1 MNLVAADRLLSE
13 RTRASL
19 AGGPFTLR
27 LSAEPL
33 PPGEAELWIVPAADA
48 DASVAAARG
57 LPVIAHGPAAG
68 LSAAF
73 LAGCVD
79 YLREPWTPGELAAR
93 TAAALERVAVLGSG
107 AAVGV
112 GAEAGGVRLEGTRLL
127 GPRGAVAVTGHQ
139 AAVLRLLAARRGA
152 AVGRAA
158 LAWAVAGR
166 PPGRGS
172 RSVDVQVAALRAALA
187 AVSPPGGGPRITAVR
202 GRGYLL
208 G

>member
-1 MNLVAADRLLSE
+1 VNLVAADRLLSE

-27 LSAEPL
+27 VSAEPL
-33 PPGEAELWIVPAADA
+33 PPGDTDLWIVPAAEA
-48 DASVAAARG
+48 GEAVAAARG
-57 LPVIAHGPAAG
+57 LPVIAHGPADS
-68 LSAAF
+68 LRAAF

-79 YLREPWTPGELAAR
+79 YLREPWTPGELTVR
-93 TAAALERVAVLGSG
+93 GAAALER
-107 AAVGV
+107 AAVGLGTETG
-112 GAEAGGVRLEGTRLL
+112 GARLEGRRLV
-127 GPRGAVAVTGHQ
+127 GPRGAVALTGHQ
-139 AAVLRLLAARRGA
+139 AAVLRLLAARRGT

-187 AVSPPGGGPRITAVR
+187 AVSPPGGGPHITAVR

>member
-1 MNLVAADRLLSE
+1 VNLVTADRLLSE

-27 LSAEPL
+27 ASVEPL
-33 PPGEAELWIVPAADA
+33 PPGDAELWIVPAADA
-48 DASVAAARG
+48 GGAVAAARG
-57 LPVIAHGPAAG
+57 IPVIAHGPAAG
-68 LSAAF
+68 LRAAF

-79 YLREPWTPGELAAR
+79 YLREPWTPGELAVRA
-93 TAAALERVAVLGSG
+93 AAALERAAALGPG
-107 AAVGV
+107 I
-112 GAEAGGVRLEGTRLL
+112 GAEAGGVRLEGTRLT
-127 GPRGAVAVTGHQ
+127 GPRGTVELTGHQ

-172 RSVDVQVAALRAALA
+172 RSVDVQVAALRTALA
-187 AVSPPGGGPRITAVR
+187 AVSPPGEGPRITAVR

>member
-27 LSAEPL
+27 VSAQAL
-33 PPGEAELWIVPAADA
+33 PAGEAELWIVPAADA
-48 DASVAAARG
+48 ADAVAAARG
-57 LPVIAHGPAAG
+57 RPVIAHGPAAG
-68 LSAAF
+68 LRAAF
-73 LAGCVD
+73 LTGCVD

-93 TAAALERVAVLGSG
+93 AAGALERQAGHGLRI
-107 AAVGV
+107 VGV
-112 GAEAGGVRLEGTRLL
+112 SLEGTRLE
-127 GPRGAVAVTGHQ
+127 GPRGAVELTGHQ
-139 AAVLRLLAARRGA
+139 AAVLRLLAARRGT

-166 PPGRGS
+166 PPSQGS
-172 RSVDVQVAALRAALA
+172 RSLDVQVSALRAALA
-187 AVSPPGGGPRITAVR
+187 AVARPGEGPRITTVR

>member
-1 MNLVAADRLLSE
+1 VNLVAADRLLSE

-27 LSAEPL
+27 VSAEPL
-33 PPGEAELWIVPAADA
+33 PPGDAELWIVPAADVGGA
-48 DASVAAARG
+48 VAAARG

-68 LSAAF
+68 LRAAF

-79 YLREPWTPGELAAR
+79 YLREPWTPGELAVR
-93 TAAALERVAVLGSG
+93 AAVALERG

-112 GAEAGGVRLEGTRLL
+112 GAEAGGVRLEGTRLV
-127 GPRGAVAVTGHQ
+127 GPRGTVALTGHQ

-158 LAWAVAGR
+158 HAWAVAGR
-166 PPGRGS
+166 PPARGS
-172 RSVDVQVAALRAALA
+172 RSVDVQVAALRTALA
-187 AVSPPGGGPRITAVR
+187 AVAPSGAGPRITAVR